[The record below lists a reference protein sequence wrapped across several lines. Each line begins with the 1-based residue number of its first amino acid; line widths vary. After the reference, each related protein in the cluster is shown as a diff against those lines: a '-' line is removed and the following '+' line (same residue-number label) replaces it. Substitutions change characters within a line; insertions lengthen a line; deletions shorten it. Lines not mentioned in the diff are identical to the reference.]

1 MTCRARLKSTQSDE
15 RFQCSSVRCR
25 RRSYGDGL
33 PDRLTTFLNFPMTES
48 CWKKNFRNK
57 LWTSAFNY
65 NGSFLQGMILNVSIL
80 ACSMSHFYKKQKICR
95 TPKDFL
101 QLFQGKMCSTR
112 IFNSSRQASERLTP
126 LLAKNNLFK
135 ADGCSA
141 TTAAFSA
148 LLTFPHAQAANAKW
162 APGEHTDC
170 LGLTW
175 KCLLLPA
182 PNTTQRCSNRS
193 NRTKKK
199 AQPQ

>member
-1 MTCRARLKSTQSDE
+1 
-15 RFQCSSVRCR
+15 
-25 RRSYGDGL
+25 
-33 PDRLTTFLNFPMTES
+33 
-48 CWKKNFRNK
+48 
-57 LWTSAFNY
+57 
-65 NGSFLQGMILNVSIL
+65 
-80 ACSMSHFYKKQKICR
+80 
-95 TPKDFL
+95 
-101 QLFQGKMCSTR
+101 MCNTR

-141 TTAAFSA
+141 TAAAFSA
-148 LLTFPHAQAANAKW
+148 LLTLPRARAANTKW

-199 AQPQ
+199 TKKRSPSRSFSLYWQWLSAKLQSSVPTNASLGAKQEAELGHFTALKRNCNVRLFILMHLQSYLWIKEKAAVWKLPFRGYYSG